1 MKKVAKVAKRE
12 DCYAGFY
19 FDSSEDKQE
28 LVKLAN
34 KLTANAGVK
43 YSLSDV
49 IRLAL
54 KEFIERNK

>member
-28 LVKLAN
+28 VVKLAK
-34 KLTANAGVK
+34 KLTATGVK
-43 YSLSDV
+43 HSISDV
-49 IRLAL
+49 IRLAV